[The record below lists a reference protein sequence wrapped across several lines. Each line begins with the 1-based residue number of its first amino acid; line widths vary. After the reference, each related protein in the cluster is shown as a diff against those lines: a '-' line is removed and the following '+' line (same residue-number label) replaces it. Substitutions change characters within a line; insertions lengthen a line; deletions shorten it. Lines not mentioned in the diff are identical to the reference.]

1 MLLPVA
7 RFGSLTNI
15 QRIRKL
21 KQPGEVLVYE
31 SQQVLPGDVIA
42 ETVVPSGITMV
53 EIAHSLEVETPAIK
67 EYLVREPGENFM
79 AGDTIAQIT
88 GTFSR
93 LVRAPID
100 GCFQGLSQG
109 KAVLSTG
116 QNKIQVKAGMM
127 GVVQSVIPD
136 YGAVITTSGF
146 LLQGLWGNGATSLG
160 ELQIITDSWAQPLT
174 PEMLDERGE
183 GKVLVAGF
191 CVDADALNWFGKRS
205 SGGLILDIMAPQL
218 IELAAALP
226 IPIIVLRGFGVDSPD
241 PTLLDWLTP
250 HVDKSVS
257 LNASPYDRLTGM
269 LPEAIIQANGD
280 ERLGLDSV
288 KQTLKVGQ
296 KVRVFSGNIWGAIAE
311 VLSLP
316 EGEHV
321 FESGVVQPAAVVQ
334 IGQGD
339 TRTVP
344 QQNLIIVD
352 GNEVS

>member
-1 MLLPVA
+1 
-7 RFGSLTNI
+7 
-15 QRIRKL
+15 
-21 KQPGEVLVYE
+21 
-31 SQQVLPGDVIA
+31 
-42 ETVVPSGITMV
+42 
-53 EIAHSLEVETPAIK
+53 
-67 EYLVREPGENFM
+67 
-79 AGDTIAQIT
+79 
-88 GTFSR
+88 
-93 LVRAPID
+93 
-100 GCFQGLSQG
+100 
-109 KAVLSTG
+109 
-116 QNKIQVKAGMM
+116 
-127 GVVQSVIPD
+127 
-136 YGAVITTSGF
+136 
-146 LLQGLWGNGATSLG
+146 
-160 ELQIITDSWAQPLT
+160 
-174 PEMLDERGE
+174 
-183 GKVLVAGF
+183 VAGF